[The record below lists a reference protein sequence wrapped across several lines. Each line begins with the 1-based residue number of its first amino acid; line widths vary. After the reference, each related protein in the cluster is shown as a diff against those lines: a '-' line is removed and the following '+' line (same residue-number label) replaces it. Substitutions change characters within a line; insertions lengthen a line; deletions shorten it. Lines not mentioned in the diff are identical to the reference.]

1 MNRQNEKGQ
10 TLVSFALILP
20 ILVMLF
26 ALVIDTG
33 YTYLEEKQ
41 LKDGVL
47 IGLKYGMKHHE
58 EDVKN
63 QVRELIV
70 ENVDD
75 ISILNIYMEENQIKI
90 QAKKPK
96 KNIFTSMFLND
107 SSELE
112 VIYTAYLNE
121 DEWKIVK
128 ERG

>member
-1 MNRQNEKGQ
+1 MKRQNEKGQ

-58 EDVKN
+58 EDVKD

-107 SSELE
+107 FSELE

>member
-58 EDVKN
+58 EDVKD

-70 ENVDD
+70 ENVGD

>member
-58 EDVKN
+58 EDVKD

-75 ISILNIYMEENQIKI
+75 ISIFNIYMEENQIKI

>member
-47 IGLKYGMKHHE
+47 IGLKYGMKHNE
-58 EDVKN
+58 KNVKD

>member
-41 LKDGVL
+41 LKDRVL

-58 EDVKN
+58 EDVKD

-70 ENVDD
+70 ENVDN

>member
-58 EDVKN
+58 EDVKD

-121 DEWKIVK
+121 DELKIVK

>member
-1 MNRQNEKGQ
+1 
-10 TLVSFALILP
+10 
-20 ILVMLF
+20 
-26 ALVIDTG
+26 
-33 YTYLEEKQ
+33 
-41 LKDGVL
+41 
-47 IGLKYGMKHHE
+47 
-58 EDVKN
+58 
-63 QVRELIV
+63 
-70 ENVDD
+70 
-75 ISILNIYMEENQIKI
+75 MEENQIKI

>member
-1 MNRQNEKGQ
+1 MKRQNEKGQ

-58 EDVKN
+58 EDVKD

>member
-47 IGLKYGMKHHE
+47 IGLKYGMNHHE
-58 EDVKN
+58 EDVKD

-70 ENVDD
+70 ENVDN

>member
-10 TLVSFALILP
+10 TLVSFALVLP

-58 EDVKN
+58 EDVKD

-70 ENVDD
+70 ENADD

>member
-58 EDVKN
+58 EDVKD

-96 KNIFTSMFLND
+96 KNIFTNMFLND

>member
-58 EDVKN
+58 EDVKD

-70 ENVDD
+70 ENVDN

-90 QAKKPK
+90 QTKKPK

>member
-58 EDVKN
+58 EDVKD

-70 ENVDD
+70 ENVDN

-90 QAKKPK
+90 KKKKPK

>member
-26 ALVIDTG
+26 ALVIETG

-58 EDVKN
+58 EDVKD

-75 ISILNIYMEENQIKI
+75 ISILNIYMEENQSKI

>member
-58 EDVKN
+58 EDVKD

-121 DEWKIVK
+121 DEWEIVK

>member
-58 EDVKN
+58 EDVKD

-70 ENVDD
+70 ENVDN

-121 DEWKIVK
+121 DEWTIVK

>member
-58 EDVKN
+58 EDVKD

-75 ISILNIYMEENQIKI
+75 ISILNIYVEENQIKI

>member
-1 MNRQNEKGQ
+1 MNRQNENGQ

-58 EDVKN
+58 EDVKD

>member
-10 TLVSFALILP
+10 TLVSFALVLP

-58 EDVKN
+58 EDVKD

>member
-58 EDVKN
+58 EDVKD